1 MNIGKIIKITD
12 TNIYVGFNDGTTK
25 EFTHSSLDSEFTIGE
40 IVEVYGDIIIKSST
54 LHSTK
59 KLRQNSPIVQSTP
72 KNKSKFLRYSI
83 LSALSILVVF
93 SIFYLVTFN
102 HVDSTKGF
110 KTIDNYLRARGL
122 TVQGYGKVMSE
133 PEESVNYVTFQ
144 IGELDEF
151 IFNSNANNIFNK
163 EHTNLVTATVKIP
176 KSKYLSDVHKDDI
189 IGINGK
195 TSQQQIEEIIIDNYY
210 TAKNINNSTSSSSAD
225 DSSSELSTTEKNKS
239 DYIPVNFEKWSNNE
253 IPNGTQAKVKGK
265 VLQEVKRFAS
275 RTLKIAVDND
285 ENKILLVTIFDVNYE
300 EPIHLG
306 DQITLYGNT
315 GGLSDDNESLTEGI
329 ELPKPVPFMIGF
341 IYEN

>member
-1 MNIGKIIKITD
+1 M
-12 TNIYVGFNDGTTK
+12 
-25 EFTHSSLDSEFTIGE
+25 
-40 IVEVYGDIIIKSST
+40 
-54 LHSTK
+54 
-59 KLRQNSPIVQSTP
+59 
-72 KNKSKFLRYSI
+72 
-83 LSALSILVVF
+83 
-93 SIFYLVTFN
+93 
-102 HVDSTKGF
+102 
-110 KTIDNYLRARGL
+110 
-122 TVQGYGKVMSE
+122 
-133 PEESVNYVTFQ
+133 
-144 IGELDEF
+144 
-151 IFNSNANNIFNK
+151 
-163 EHTNLVTATVKIP
+163 KIP
-176 KSKYLSDVHKDDI
+176 KSKYLGDVHKDDI

>member
-12 TNIYVGFNDGTTK
+12 TNIYVGFNDGTMK

-40 IVEVYGDIIIKSST
+40 IVEVYGDIIIKSSN

-59 KLRQNSPIVQSTP
+59 KLRQNSPIVKSTP

-133 PEESVNYVTFQ
+133 PEESGNYVTFQ

-151 IFNSNANNIFNK
+151 IFNNNANNIFNK

-176 KSKYLSDVHKDDI
+176 KSKYLGDE
-189 IGINGK
+189 IGR
-195 TSQQQIEEIIIDNYY
+195 
-210 TAKNINNSTSSSSAD
+210 AH
-225 DSSSELSTTEKNKS
+225 
-239 DYIPVNFEKWSNNE
+239 V
-253 IPNGTQAKVKGK
+253 
-265 VLQEVKRFAS
+265 
-275 RTLKIAVDND
+275 
-285 ENKILLVTIFDVNYE
+285 
-300 EPIHLG
+300 
-306 DQITLYGNT
+306 
-315 GGLSDDNESLTEGI
+315 
-329 ELPKPVPFMIGF
+329 
-341 IYEN
+341 